1 MGTMVTSNSVAS
13 ADPNDSEMTDHVVGA
28 TTVTVG
34 TAATNGGAT
43 NGGATNG
50 GDAPDATFE
59 LSSYVATEAVRIEL
73 DAQSGTMVPAGEDL
87 TVTLKKFGL
96 PADIPESS
104 VLILG
109 TTSSTAGDGAVNGV
123 NREPYSGEP
132 AEVRI
137 EAGNKV
143 VMSLTS
149 RYVNGEAAG
158 PLFADHAYTVVFKK
172 SAGITNPTL
181 AGDTY
186 SIQLAD
192 LDSGS
197 HNYKLDG
204 DQAIQSKVKLVPAT
218 NAGPRGT
225 ELEVTGL
232 GLATGDATIYLR
244 SSETTT
250 GRYRLDNAYASGGI
264 AKVTVDTTT
273 QNFVPGTQ
281 DKATDPTVLVGR
293 NQIYIIDAAG
303 NHITSGNT
311 AQFEITPLIEL
322 DGDTFKR
329 GGKVNITVSDWV
341 YGNLHTIR
349 IGGVLVSEVP
359 DGSDTQSWVSK
370 YGAREDLGE
379 GLNLGVDEVEFEFI
393 VPNGARLGEQEL
405 KLISHSRNHQGKKT
419 DLDQAKSKILI
430 GAFDLTIEP
439 TTAVTD
445 QVIKIEGSGFGRDAC
460 IIEILVGD
468 QRIVESTSGNRAG
481 SQDDN
486 GNRACGPEND
496 RVEADSNGSLADTF
510 QVPDKLKAGTYR
522 VIIRDEN
529 LRIGIADLVVPE
541 PEIELDPPTS
551 QRGSNVA
558 VIGSNFPA
566 EDVITIDYRGRTVTA
581 ANTDTVGRFRATFP
595 VPVNAPIG
603 EEHEVIATSADKADG
618 SDADEPTL
626 KAKTLHVVPDEILEV
641 TPATAAPGT
650 RITVKGSNLPLF
662 TLVGVTIGGVGVA
675 GSSVG
680 ELAETDGNGE
690 WEGMPLVP
698 QLTPGT
704 HTVEMT
710 VGKGSTG
717 VNVSTFLEIAD
728 IITRS
733 SDEAFGDL
741 IENGTLT
748 RVWYLDRQTQTWSFF
763 DPAPE
768 FADFNT
774 LSEVSTGQIVTI
786 IMNAQDTFQGSTL
799 YPASN
804 PTVIE

>member
-1 MGTMVTSNSVAS
+1 M
-13 ADPNDSEMTDHVVGA
+13 
-28 TTVTVG
+28 
-34 TAATNGGAT
+34 
-43 NGGATNG
+43 
-50 GDAPDATFE
+50 
-59 LSSYVATEAVRIEL
+59 
-73 DAQSGTMVPAGEDL
+73 
-87 TVTLKKFGL
+87 
-96 PADIPESS
+96 
-104 VLILG
+104 
-109 TTSSTAGDGAVNGV
+109 

-158 PLFADHAYTVVFKK
+158 PLFADHGYTVVFKK

-181 AGDTY
+181 AGSTY

-232 GLATGDATIYLR
+232 GLATGDATIYL
-244 SSETTT
+244 SSPETTT

-281 DKATDPTVLVGR
+281 DKPGSSPVTLEGL
-293 NQIYIIDAAG
+293 NEIYIIDAAG
-303 NHITSGNT
+303 NYITSGNT

-341 YGNLHTIR
+341 YGNLHTIA

-370 YGAREDLGE
+370 YGDREDSGE

-405 KLISHSRNHQGKKT
+405 KLISHSVNHQGTKGKP
-419 DLDQAKSKILI
+419 DIAKSKILI

-460 IIEILVGD
+460 IIDILVGD

-486 GNRACGPEND
+486 GNRTCGPEND

-522 VIIRDEN
+522 VIIRDSN

-541 PEIELDPPTS
+541 PEIQLDPPTS

-618 SDADEPTL
+618 SDTDEPTL